1 VLFIFYIVACIGNAV
16 VAIVTF
22 FLYVKARLAD
32 RTETRH
38 TTEAGHIAHVAELD
52 KKEKKYQSL
61 HFITLSPIRPFWRSH
76 PHPSFQPAQRRHST
90 LNDDRLAAPGL
101 PSRRGWG
108 TKAACYCPCA
118 SE

>member
-1 VLFIFYIVACIGNAV
+1 MLFIFYIVACIGNAV

-61 HFITLSPIRPFWRSH
+61 HFITLSLFVLFGVLILIHLSNRLNGGI
-76 PHPSFQPAQRRHST
+76 QR
-90 LNDDRLAAPGL
+90 
-101 PSRRGWG
+101 
-108 TKAACYCPCA
+108 
-118 SE
+118 